1 MCARW
6 DLYFGSR
13 ETPVATAIAKS
24 PRRFHVACS
33 GGFRMTEGEGAV
45 WGRGI
50 PQLYLLRLPRMVV
63 MGVVHEKLLDVRAAD
78 DS

>member
-1 MCARW
+1 
-6 DLYFGSR
+6 
-13 ETPVATAIAKS
+13 
-24 PRRFHVACS
+24 
-33 GGFRMTEGEGAV
+33 MTEGEGAV